1 MTVAFIARGFLN
13 FEEKYDRWKD
23 EFWFLLLHTKRQRFR
38 LIKSSHN
45 GKPFVSKDFI
55 YLFFSSRNNATLL
68 KTKKCK
74 IQNIFKTL
82 FIYV

>member
-1 MTVAFIARGFLN
+1 MTIAFIARGFLN

-38 LIKSSHN
+38 LIKLSHN

-55 YLFFSSRNNATLL
+55 YLFFHQGIMRL
-68 KTKKCK
+68 
-74 IQNIFKTL
+74 
-82 FIYV
+82 Y